1 MFQLDAEIT
10 KHRNDVIMKAM
21 AGTFKDKTLKI
32 FGLDSA
38 RITGVIPT
46 VLPVLEV
53 KENRTDYI
61 FLLED
66 NTLLHLEF
74 QTSVSEEVLKRFM
87 LYDARLINKDE
98 RDVNTAVIYSGRVRK
113 APDRLK
119 KGSITYRVTN
129 VYMKGYDGDEE
140 YRKLHEKIEK
150 NESLD
155 EEEIL
160 KLIFLPLMKSEKSED
175 EMAIQAAELAKD
187 ITGEIKTFI
196 IGAIVAIT
204 DKFMSEDYK
213 KRLLEVLKMTQIEQ
227 WIREEGREEG
237 RQAGSVEAKQDA
249 ICKYLVKRFGA
260 KPDEL
265 ISKVR
270 EMTRLEILDGVME
283 DLFAAG
289 TLEEAKAIIVAG
301 HFNLDQQSHL
311 RSN

>member
-1 MFQLDAEIT
+1 MPGLFTGARMRYNHLHKKVFQLEAEIT
-10 KHRNDVIMKAM
+10 KHSNDVIMKAM
-21 AGTFKDKTLKI
+21 AETFKDKTLKI

-61 FLLED
+61 FLLAD

-74 QTSVSEEVLKRFM
+74 QTSVSKEILKRFM

-98 RDVNTAVIYSGRVRK
+98 RDVNTAVIYSGRIEK

-119 KGSITYRVTN
+119 KGSITYKVAN
-129 VYMKGYDGDEE
+129 VYMKGCDGDKE
-140 YRKLHEKIEK
+140 YQKLHEKIEK
-150 NESLD
+150 SEPLN

-160 KLIFLPLMKSEKSED
+160 KLIFLPLMKSKKTED
-175 EMAIQAAELAKD
+175 EMAVQAAELAKD

-213 KRLLEVLKMTQIEQ
+213 KRLLEVLRMTQIEQ
-227 WIREEGREEG
+227 WIREEGRKEG
-237 RQAGSVEAKQDA
+237 RKAGLRQ
-249 ICKYLVKRFGA
+249 
-260 KPDEL
+260 
-265 ISKVR
+265 SK
-270 EMTRLEILDGVME
+270 MI
-283 DLFAAG
+283 FAN
-289 TLEEAKAIIVAG
+289 T
-301 HFNLDQQSHL
+301 
-311 RSN
+311 

>member
-1 MFQLDAEIT
+1 MRYNHLQKKVFQLDAEIT
-10 KHRNDVIMKAM
+10 KHSNDVIMKAM
-21 AGTFKDKTLKI
+21 AETFKDKTLKI

-61 FLLED
+61 FLLAD

-74 QTSVSEEVLKRFM
+74 QTSVSKEILKRFM

-98 RDVNTAVIYSGRVRK
+98 RDVNTAVIYSGRIEK

-119 KGSITYRVTN
+119 KGSITYKVAN
-129 VYMKGYDGDEE
+129 VYMKGYDGDKE
-140 YRKLHEKIEK
+140 YQKLHEKIEK
-150 NESLD
+150 SEPLN

-160 KLIFLPLMKSEKSED
+160 KLIFLPLMKSKKTED

-187 ITGEIKTFI
+187 ITGEIKTFV

-227 WIREEGREEG
+227 WIREGGRQEGR
-237 RQAGSVEAKQDA
+237 VEAKQDD

-270 EMTRLEILDGVME
+270 EMTSLEILDGVME

-289 TLEEAKAIIVAG
+289 TMEEAKTIIG
-301 HFNLDQQSHL
+301 DGIKKSLQ
-311 RSN
+311 